1 MIGATSPVPYR
12 PMGHASDVHLHIC
25 TPLESAKCYR
35 YVLVVSH
42 AGEAMATERD
52 PAKGNKKINTIIV
65 ITWRSVHGKPM
76 QMPGV
81 LDFIYFLF
89 RSFA

>member
-1 MIGATSPVPYR
+1 MQATFTYTFVRHSSQR
-12 PMGHASDVHLHIC
+12 
-25 TPLESAKCYR
+25 SATAIYR

-76 QMPGV
+76 QMSGV